1 VQLSDGSSFIL
12 NTNSIV
18 QQHYSATQRTV
29 RLVSGE
35 AVFDVAHD
43 ASRPFVVLAAD
54 GVFRAVGTRFS
65 IRIDSDHVTV
75 TVAEGRVALQQRLKD
90 WHGRIEQEI
99 TGQAHGRTGDLSEL
113 ILVREGEIGQVHR
126 TEGASKKE
134 ITPDTVIE
142 ALSWIDGEL
151 VFYDREFQS
160 VIEEVARYTPVTIRI
175 EDESLKKR
183 RITGIIQIGEM
194 DMMLESIE
202 RTLDVTVERVSPT
215 LVRVRS

>member
-1 VQLSDGSSFIL
+1 
-12 NTNSIV
+12 
-18 QQHYSATQRTV
+18 
-29 RLVSGE
+29 
-35 AVFDVAHD
+35 
-43 ASRPFVVLAAD
+43 
-54 GVFRAVGTRFS
+54 
-65 IRIDSDHVTV
+65 
-75 TVAEGRVALQQRLKD
+75 
-90 WHGRIEQEI
+90 
-99 TGQAHGRTGDLSEL
+99 LSEL